1 MEFTEQE
8 KKVIEYAAATKS
20 FQVSD
25 SALLLSLGVSQNR
38 LSQIAS
44 SAKKK
49 GALRSVTKTEGSG
62 LKKVNRVFWFLK

>member
-8 KKVIEYAAATKS
+8 NKLIEYAAANNS

-49 GALRSVTKTEGSG
+49 GALRSVTKTEGNG

>member
-8 KKVIEYAAATKS
+8 KKLIEYASANQP

-25 SALLLSLGVSQNR
+25 AELLLSLGVSQNR

-49 GALRSVTKTEGSG
+49 GALRSVTKTEGGG
-62 LKKVNRVFWFLK
+62 LKKVNRVFWYLK

>member
-1 MEFTEQE
+1 VEFTEQE
-8 KKVIEYAAATKS
+8 KKLIEYAAANKS

-25 SALLLSLGVSQNR
+25 SVLLLSFGVSQNR